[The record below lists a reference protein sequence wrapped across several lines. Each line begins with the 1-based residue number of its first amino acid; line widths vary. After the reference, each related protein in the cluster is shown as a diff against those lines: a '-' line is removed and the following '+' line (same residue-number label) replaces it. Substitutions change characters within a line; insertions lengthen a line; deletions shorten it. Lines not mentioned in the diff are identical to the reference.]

1 MAAFFGLVFGA
12 RPVEFTSHKTKNA
25 NPNKKLNTMRNRKT
39 IAPKERKKL
48 SHLVLHHLLTYSL
61 TLQSKENKPKSF
73 RETLNAADIK
83 KKKNKRG
90 KKIALSFRQA
100 SNKVVK

>member
-1 MAAFFGLVFGA
+1 MGLVFGA
-12 RPVEFTSHKTKNA
+12 RPVEFTSHKTKKE

-61 TLQSKENKPKSF
+61 TLQSKENKAKSF
-73 RETLNAADIK
+73 RETLNTADI

>member
-1 MAAFFGLVFGA
+1 MGLVFGA
-12 RPVEFTSHKTKNA
+12 RPVEFTSHKTKKE

-61 TLQSKENKPKSF
+61 TLQSKENKAKSF
-73 RETLNAADIK
+73 RETLNTADIK
-83 KKKNKRG
+83 KKKKTNAEKRSHFPFD
-90 KKIALSFRQA
+90 KLLIK
-100 SNKVVK
+100 

>member
-1 MAAFFGLVFGA
+1 
-12 RPVEFTSHKTKNA
+12 
-25 NPNKKLNTMRNRKT
+25 MRNRKT

-61 TLQSKENKPKSF
+61 TLQSKENKAKSF
-73 RETLNAADIK
+73 RETLNAADIL
-83 KKKNKRG
+83 KKNKRG

>member
-1 MAAFFGLVFGA
+1 MGLVFGA
-12 RPVEFTSHKTKNA
+12 RPVEFTSHKTKKE

-61 TLQSKENKPKSF
+61 TLQSKENKAKSF
-73 RETLNAADIK
+73 RDTLNTADIK
-83 KKKNKRG
+83 KKKQTR
-90 KKIALSFRQA
+90 KKDRTFLSTSF
-100 SNKVVK
+100 

>member
-1 MAAFFGLVFGA
+1 MGLVFGA

-39 IAPKERKKL
+39 IAPKKKKKV
-48 SHLVLHHLLTYSL
+48 SHLVLHHLLTYSF

-83 KKKNKRG
+83 KKKKKAEKRSHFPFD
-90 KKIALSFRQA
+90 KLLIK
-100 SNKVVK
+100 

>member
-61 TLQSKENKPKSF
+61 TLQSKENKAKSF
-73 RETLNAADIK
+73 RETLNTADIK
-83 KKKNKRG
+83 KKKQTR
-90 KKIALSFRQA
+90 KKDRTFLSTSF
-100 SNKVVK
+100 

>member
-61 TLQSKENKPKSF
+61 TLQSKENKSF

-83 KKKNKRG
+83 KKKQTR
-90 KKIALSFRQA
+90 KKDRTFLSTSF
-100 SNKVVK
+100 